1 MMIILDTNVLSE
13 LIKPQGSTV
22 VRNWASIQP
31 VTSLFTTTITQAEIL
46 YGIGI
51 LPEGKRK
58 YELYQAATLMFVEDF
73 VGRVLPFD
81 ESAAVAFANI
91 SAQRRGSGTPISQ
104 ADAQIAAICYSRN
117 ATIATRNV
125 ADFAG
130 CGIFIINPWSEKSP

>member
-13 LIKPQGSTV
+13 LIKLQGSTV
-22 VRNWASIQP
+22 VRNWVSRQP

-46 YGIGI
+46 YGIAI
-51 LPEGKRK
+51 LPDGKRK

-81 ESAAVAFANI
+81 EPAAVAFANI
-91 SAQRRGSGTPISQ
+91 SAQRRVSGTPISQ

>member
-1 MMIILDTNVLSE
+1 MMIILDTNVFSE
-13 LIKPQGSTV
+13 LIKPLGSTV
-22 VRNWASIQP
+22 VRNWASRQP

-46 YGIGI
+46 YGIAI

-117 ATIATRNV
+117 AKSATRNV

-130 CGIFIINPWSEKSP
+130 CGIFMINPWSDKSP